1 VGDFSGDGKPD
12 YVLSNGRQT
21 QIWYMNNNIVRDRG
35 PGPNLPLLPFPFRI
49 AGAADFDCSRRLE
62 VRGIRQCFSLLA
74 FAVCQ
79 LI

>member
-12 YVLSNGRQT
+12 YVLSNGS
-21 QIWYMNNNIVRDRG
+21 G
-35 PGPNLPLLPFPFRI
+35 GFRL
-49 AGAADFDCSRRLE
+49 FTPLE

>member
-35 PGPNLPLLPFPFRI
+35 PGPNLLLLPFPFRI
-49 AGAADFDCSRRLE
+49 AGAADFDYSRRW
-62 VRGIRQCFSLLA
+62 R
-74 FAVCQ
+74 FAESVSVLVC
-79 LI
+79 